1 MNESATNTFNMPQT
15 TPKLSVEPKSVTS
28 TVTQSTPT
36 TVDMTTT
43 QGTIAEPQVEKPEV
57 KGFDTNNISI
67 PTTYAQKHLSGL
79 NKNPLFQKNQNGDEY
94 YLVSSLK
101 DSSALTNAFKNDFK
115 TQAENRTSFDKAR
128 NFFATQDN
136 DNYTYGR
143 VFFKG
148 SWINTRTPIDPN
160 TKEAIGLPEM
170 LMA

>member
-15 TPKLSVEPKSVTS
+15 TPKLSVEPKSVT
-28 TVTQSTPT
+28 TPVQPTAT
-36 TVDMTTT
+36 TVDMTAT

-115 TQAENRTSFDKAR
+115 TQAENRTSFKKSKNLFETLDNE
-128 NFFATQDN
+128 NFK
-136 DNYTYGR
+136 YGR
-143 VFFKG
+143 LFFQG
-148 SWINTRTPIDPN
+148 SWINTRTPIDPA
-160 TKEAIGLPEM
+160 TGEATGLPEM

>member
-1 MNESATNTFNMPQT
+1 MNESATNTANMSQT
-15 TPKLSVEPKSVTS
+15 TQTYSVEPKPVT
-28 TVTQSTPT
+28 TPVQPT
-36 TVDMTTT
+36 AATVDMTAT
-43 QGTIAEPQVEKPEV
+43 QGTVAKPQVEKV
-57 KGFDTNNISI
+57 KGFDSNNISI

-115 TQAENRTSFDKAR
+115 RQAENRTSFDQAR

-160 TKEAIGLPEM
+160 TGEAIGLPEM
-170 LMA
+170 LPA